1 MHAHNTLIP
10 HVCCS
15 IVPEVADIDLSK
27 AEPVISNAMIL
38 NDSRSI
44 SFYTPVDDVPN
55 KVKVAYNKYMNDVSN
70 EYPPHD
76 LGSNA
81 L

>member
-1 MHAHNTLIP
+1 
-10 HVCCS
+10 
-15 IVPEVADIDLSK
+15 VPEVADIDLSK